1 MIALAL
7 RELAI
12 PVAERVVHGAANR
25 PFDRFVLCEERFR
38 DPPHVGDELLG
49 AVPDQQEE
57 AVVSARSIDGGEF
70 VAVGAER
77 STVGTS
83 ELASGVGLMSRGYVR
98 ARVDP

>member
-1 MIALAL
+1 
-7 RELAI
+7 
-12 PVAERVVHGAANR
+12 
-25 PFDRFVLCEERFR
+25 
-38 DPPHVGDELLG
+38 
-49 AVPDQQEE
+49 
-57 AVVSARSIDGGEF
+57 